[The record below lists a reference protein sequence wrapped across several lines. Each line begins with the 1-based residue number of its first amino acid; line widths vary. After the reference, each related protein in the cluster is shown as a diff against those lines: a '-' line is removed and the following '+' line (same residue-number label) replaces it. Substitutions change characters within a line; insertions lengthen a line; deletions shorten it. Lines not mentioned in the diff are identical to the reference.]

1 MLRATFKSLLSRKA
15 RLLLSGIAI
24 ILGVTFITGSLVM
37 RASFST
43 SIEGMF
49 TTAFESVDVQVSS
62 DGTNAATGQPNPIPE
77 DVVGKVSSVEGVSSA
92 TGLVS
97 DATNTVVVIDK
108 NGKAIPAFG
117 APTIASNWT
126 GVEAP
131 MEIREGA
138 GPVADDEIAISASLA
153 DSTGYKLGDQF
164 PVISSITSEQKSF
177 KVSGIVGYTGGR
189 DTLGGEKTMWF
200 TTPAAQTL
208 VMGTTGSFTNIDVKA
223 ASGVSDEALR
233 DRISGALGSSYK
245 VQTGEDLAK
254 EISGQFDEI
263 LGAFNNILIAFGA
276 VAVFVSIFLIINT
289 FSIIVA
295 QRTRELALF
304 RAMGAG
310 RGQVINSVL
319 LEALIIG
326 VLAGVVGLGLGIL
339 VGWGG
344 TAALGGLFGGMD
356 ATLAVPTSAIVSAL
370 AIGIIVTMLAAVFPA
385 IRASRIPPI
394 AALRDAAN
402 AERSVLPFG
411 ILGGIFLI
419 GGGGLLTWALTGN
432 AGDNRLMVMGG
443 GILALFIG
451 AVIFTPVIARPLVSV
466 IGRIMSWSMP
476 GKLGRRNSGRNPR
489 RTAITA
495 TALMIGVTLVTAIG
509 VLGSSAQASIDK
521 YFANSVKADLMIG
534 SAAPSSVIPSFKTEV
549 LGEMKAVPGVKL
561 VVGAWM
567 DLGATVDGRDSQVL
581 AVDDLAGQNYMFAT
595 KSKEGN
601 TSTLGPNDVVIDS
614 GTAEQENLKIGD
626 TVDIGF
632 TGHDAVKKTFTVTGI
647 TEAGAEGGGA
657 YTISSVNADQFGT
670 KNPIQAYVELDDDA
684 DTQQV
689 TDQIN
694 TLLADNP
701 LVTVN
706 DVSAL
711 SDQIKQIFDI
721 ILTIVQVLLIV
732 AMGIAVIGVVN
743 TLTLSVL
750 ERTRELGL
758 LRAVGMTKSQVTG
771 MVTVES
777 VVISVFGAILGLAVG
792 AGLGIAAQQALKDQ
806 FLDTLAMPWNT
817 MAFYLVAGVVIGVLA
832 ALIPAYRANK
842 LNVLRAIS
850 YE

>member
-49 TTAFESVDVQVSS
+49 TTAFESVDVQISS
-62 DGTNAATGQPNPIPE
+62 EGTNAATGQPNPIPE
-77 DVVGKVSSVEGVSSA
+77 SVVAQVATVDGVESA

-97 DATNTVVVIDK
+97 DAANTVVVIDK

-126 GVEAP
+126 GVEDP
-131 MEIREGA
+131 MELREGA
-138 GPVADDEIAISASLA
+138 GPAADDEIAISASLA
-153 DSTGYKLGDQF
+153 DSTGYKLGEQF
-164 PVISSITSEQKSF
+164 PVISSITSEQQSF
-177 KVSGIVGYTGGR
+177 KITGIVGYTGGR

-208 VMGTTGSFTNIDVKA
+208 VMGTTGAFTNIDVKA
-223 ASGVSDEALR
+223 ASGVDDNTLR
-233 DRISGALGSSYK
+233 DRIGAELGSSFK

-319 LEALIIG
+319 LEAAIIG
-326 VLAGVVGLGLGIL
+326 VLAGVVGLGLGVL

-356 ATLAVPTSAIVSAL
+356 ATLSVPTSAIVSAL
-370 AIGIIVTMLAAVFPA
+370 AIGIVVTMLAAVFPA

-411 ILGGIFLI
+411 IIGGVFLLL
-419 GGGGLLTWALTGN
+419 GGGLLTWALTGN

-443 GILALFIG
+443 GILSLFIG

-521 YFANSVKADLMIG
+521 YFENSVKADLVIG
-534 SAAPSSVIPSFKTEV
+534 SAAPSTTIPSFKTEI

-561 VVGAWM
+561 VVGAWA
-567 DLGATVDGRDSQVL
+567 DLGATINGEIVSVI
-581 AVDDLAGQNYMFAT
+581 AVDDLAGQNHMFAT
-595 KSKEGN
+595 KTDQGN
-601 TSTLGPNDVVIDS
+601 TDTLGPNDVVINTD
-614 GTAEQENLKIGD
+614 TAKAENLKLGD
-626 TVDIGF
+626 KVEIKL
-632 TGHDAVKKTFTVTGI
+632 TGSPTPKSFTVSGI
-647 TEAGAEGGGA
+647 TESGGEGGGG
-657 YTISSVNADQFGT
+657 YTISSVNAEQFTT
-670 KNPIQAYVELDDDA
+670 KNPIQAFVELDDGA

-701 LVTVN
+701 LITVN